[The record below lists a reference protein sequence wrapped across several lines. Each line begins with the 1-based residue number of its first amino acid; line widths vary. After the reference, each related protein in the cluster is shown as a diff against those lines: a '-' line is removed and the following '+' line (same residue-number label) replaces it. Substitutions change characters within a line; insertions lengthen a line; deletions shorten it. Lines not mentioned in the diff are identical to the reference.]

1 MRIVL
6 LYFIFLIFCG
16 CQKENRLSVSNLI
29 TEPQPV
35 LNTAKLEKKAQKA
48 LAFCKTENFH
58 TNFCILIDESPFRA

>member
-35 LNTAKLEKKAQKA
+35 LNTSKLEKKPKKLWHFVKLRTSIQAA
-48 LAFCKTENFH
+48 Y
-58 TNFCILIDESPFRA
+58 

>member
-16 CQKENRLSVSNLI
+16 CQKETRLGVSNLI

-35 LNTAKLEKKAQKA
+35 LNTAKLEKKPRKLWHFVKLSISIQTSAY
-48 LAFCKTENFH
+48 
-58 TNFCILIDESPFRA
+58 